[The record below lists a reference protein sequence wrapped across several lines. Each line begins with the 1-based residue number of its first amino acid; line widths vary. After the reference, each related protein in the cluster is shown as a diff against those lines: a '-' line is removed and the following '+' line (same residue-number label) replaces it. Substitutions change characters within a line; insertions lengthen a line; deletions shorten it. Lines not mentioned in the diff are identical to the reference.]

1 MDLINNTF
9 IHDTTEEIIT
19 VPKGN
24 LFLQYPFSITFAEKL
39 TLRTMEAIGCF
50 SLEELARTI
59 EGETTLYPSF
69 CWFSVYDEEF
79 ETVNNTLFYYKN
91 NRYFNLENIT
101 YEEIIL
107 SSLIYVL
114 KSELKTK
121 DTSTYFQ
128 RFLAEFVLES
138 DFSNTLVSILK
149 QEEFIKNYKKQITS
163 TFVDFLENKNKLSHK
178 EVNKIDKKN
187 LLNMFEILEICS
199 QTAESLIEQYNL
211 NRYDL
216 QIIINYLTTNLN

>member
-1 MDLINNTF
+1 MNIIKNTNT
-9 IHDTTEEIIT
+9 DIIT

-39 TLRTMEAIGCF
+39 TLRSMQATGCF

-69 CWFSVYDEEF
+69 CCFSLYNENF
-79 ETVNNTLFYYKN
+79 ETVNNTLFYIKN

-121 DTSTYFQ
+121 NTSTYFW

-163 TFVDFLENKNKLSHK
+163 NFVDFLEDKNRLG
-178 EVNKIDKKN
+178 EVG
-187 LLNMFEILEICS
+187 CS
-199 QTAESLIEQYNL
+199 APMYNL
-211 NRYDL
+211 VFYITVTIFRVYVPSVMV
-216 QIIINYLTTNLN
+216 